1 MKTHWKKLR
10 NPDYLG
16 AYSFDEGPDG
26 KTQDKILTIKSV
38 ANETVTGPEGSET
51 CMVMRFAEPEKPL
64 IVNATNAKQI
74 QKLLKT
80 PYVEEWA
87 GHRIQLFATQVKAF
101 GEMTEAV
108 RIRPYLPKTP
118 EVIKCADCQADIAP
132 AHGMTA
138 DGLASYTKKKY
149 GRQLCAECATKAAQ
163 PTAHAETPPPEDTK
177 EALAE

>member
-16 AYSFDEGPDG
+16 AYSFDEAPDG
-26 KTQDKILTIKSV
+26 KTLDKILTIKSV

-51 CMVMRFAEPEKPL
+51 CMVMRWAEQEKPL

-80 PYVEEWA
+80 PYIEEWA
-87 GHRIQLFATQVKAF
+87 GHKIQLFATQVKAF

-108 RIRPYLPKTP
+108 RVRPYLPKAHEAP
-118 EVIKCADCQADIAP
+118 KCSDCQAEILAT
-132 AHGMTA
+132 GTRTA
-138 DGLASYTKKKY
+138 AWVAEYTRGKY
-149 GRQLCAECATKAAQ
+149 GRPLCAECATKAAQ
-163 PTAHAETPPPEDTK
+163 PAAAPADDTK
-177 EALAE
+177 EVSAE